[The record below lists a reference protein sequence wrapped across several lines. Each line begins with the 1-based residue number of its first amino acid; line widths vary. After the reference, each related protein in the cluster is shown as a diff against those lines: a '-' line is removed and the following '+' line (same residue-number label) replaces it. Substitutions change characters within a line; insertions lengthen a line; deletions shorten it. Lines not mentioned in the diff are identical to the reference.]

1 MATYIEG
8 AIIDHL
14 QAGTAVAAICSTRI
28 YWEKAPDRPTL
39 PYVVLSSIA
48 DPHQAMYFDPDDV
61 LTKSGQ
67 RLIQFT
73 CVAEKNTDAAN
84 LQKEV
89 MTKLRWTSGTVAS
102 YTIITIAIENMR
114 SRFDSETQIYEC
126 DVDAVVEYYET

>member
-8 AIIDHL
+8 AIKSYL
-14 QAGTAVAAICSTRI
+14 GAGTAVAAICSTRI

-39 PYVVLSSIA
+39 PYVVFSSIS
-48 DPHQAMYFDPDDV
+48 DPHQAMYFDDSDV

-67 RLIQFT
+67 RLMQFS
-73 CVAEKNTDAAN
+73 CVAEKNTDAVN
-84 LQKEV
+84 LQQEV

-114 SRFDSETQIYEC
+114 SRIDPETYNYIC
-126 DVDAVVEYYET
+126 DVDARVEYYET